1 MNKFYFILPLFVC
14 VCFCT
19 SAVCF
24 AEEVDPDELFTF
36 VCSFD
41 KVSSIDGVKKTN
53 DIEFP
58 PIKFIYKANEQ
69 KALMVGNAGTVEVLV
84 VLRAD
89 SVDFIQ
95 IEPIN
100 VTTTILFKTAEVVH
114 SRNTVLVGTLMPS
127 QYYGTVVVK

>member
-1 MNKFYFILPLFVC
+1 MNKFYFILPLFLGVF
-14 VCFCT
+14 FCT
-19 SAVCF
+19 SAICF

-41 KVSSIDGVKKTN
+41 KVSTKDGVEKTN
-53 DIEFP
+53 DIKFP
-58 PIKFIYKANEQ
+58 PIVFIYKANEQ

-84 VLRAD
+84 IRRAD

-100 VTTTILFKTAEVVH
+100 VTTTILFETAEVVH
-114 SRNTVLVGTLMPS
+114 SRNTVLLGKLMPS